1 MNATDD
7 ADLPPALAVLWN
19 RQAGPKRGPRPAL
32 SLDLVIQTAVEIAD
46 AEGLAHLSMSRVA
59 ERLGFTTMSLYR
71 YVRSKD
77 DLLVMMAD
85 TANGAAPPAA
95 TPGDWRGGLRT
106 WTRQIFAA
114 YRRHP
119 WMLQIPV
126 SGPPAGPSQLAWMDA
141 GLQNLADLTLHEGY
155 KLQIIQLLHG
165 YARSEGQLSADL
177 SRPDPAMDTAARY
190 GQIIRRVTSPE
201 THPAL
206 ARLVG
211 SGILDGPTAYDDEV
225 DFGFGL
231 ETILDG
237 IARLVSRQ
245 GPDRQAG

>member
-7 ADLPPALAVLWN
+7 ADLPPALAVLWH

-32 SLDLVIQTAVEIAD
+32 SLDQVIRTAIEIAD
-46 AEGLAHLSMSRVA
+46 ADGLPQLSMTRVA

-77 DLLVMMAD
+77 DLMVLMAD
-85 TANGAAPPAA
+85 TANGAAPPPP
-95 TPGDWRGGLRT
+95 TPGDWRAGLES

-141 GLQNLADLTLHEGY
+141 GLQNLAELALHEGY

-165 YARSEGQLSADL
+165 YARGEAQLSADL
-177 SRPDPAMDTAARY
+177 SRPDPATDTAARY
-190 GQIIRRVTSPE
+190 GEIIRRVTSPE

-231 ETILDG
+231 GTILDG
-237 IARLVSRQ
+237 VAQLVSR
-245 GPDRQAG
+245 RTHT